1 MIKIQMAI
9 MKMIA
14 LMVIAD
20 LFFNPAGSDY
30 LLLSSSE
37 EPLITPPLNLDSSQQ
52 QSDIDTE
59 NNYEER
65 DIDTTEDEQCK
76 AFYTEGCGCSSSC
89 STKFPQQYIREVRN
103 EMAELSKDE
112 LDIFIMGHLASNLH
126 IEERTLANKRV
137 PKVREKP
144 STAYY
149 HRGVRVINLL
159 LDPSKVHDCSYPTTD
174 LPENIHVPS
183 WNREVS
189 LGCPENELSKKWN
202 SDKVTFISN

>member
-1 MIKIQMAI
+1 
-9 MKMIA
+9 MKRETLTQQKMSSARPSI
-14 LMVIAD
+14 LRDVD
-20 LFFNPAGSDY
+20 VLPAVQPNS
-30 LLLSSSE
+30 LSNTSE
-37 EPLITPPLNLDSSQQ
+37 KSEMRW
-52 QSDIDTE
+52 QS
-59 NNYEER
+59 
-65 DIDTTEDEQCK
+65 C
-76 AFYTEGCGCSSSC
+76 
-89 STKFPQQYIREVRN
+89 
-103 EMAELSKDE
+103 LDE
-112 LDIFIMGHLASNLH
+112 LDIFIMGQLASNLH

-189 LGCPENELSKKWN
+189 LGCPENKLSKKWN